1 MAPQFYCTG
10 RKKIM
15 LNKKMNR
22 VAAVCSYMSPFHIH
36 KNSWIHRKKT
46 GKLPSF
52 KPLRVMSIF
61 DEACWICP
69 ILHQSRP
76 SRGCYVY
83 VPSRKLTY
91 PILGKKKLISN
102 RAVGGDVNYQ
112 DITLL
117 ATFIVTSFV
126 EFLQDFS
133 HHQEYA
139 EYHPAVS

>member
-102 RAVGGDVNYQ
+102 RAVGGDML
-112 DITLL
+112 ITRTLRYLQRLL
-117 ATFIVTSFV
+117 SRPLWNFCTVSAIKNM
-126 EFLQDFS
+126 QNIIQQFS
-133 HHQEYA
+133 
-139 EYHPAVS
+139 